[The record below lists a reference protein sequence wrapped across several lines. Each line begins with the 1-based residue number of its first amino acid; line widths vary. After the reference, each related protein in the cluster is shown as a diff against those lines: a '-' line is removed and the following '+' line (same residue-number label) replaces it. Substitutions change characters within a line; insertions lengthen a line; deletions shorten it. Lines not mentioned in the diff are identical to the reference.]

1 MADGAHTPQ
10 GSRGGVAK
18 IAAVVLVVAAAV
30 VGGIVF
36 FGNDGSSVTTNPGG
50 DGTVVDPATPELTFK
65 VAKVVAI
72 PVTAGQT
79 PKKLAGAASGA
90 ADGAVDVV
98 DTIYTEGFLDPSS
111 WEGANYDDTWT
122 QFTDAAAAQ
131 AESEVDTLTAGS
143 DAGTAYDLIE
153 PAKATV
159 RSRVLVDDAG
169 KPVSVVAL
177 VYFSAKGMHDDGSYT
192 LFKSTGQY
200 FMERDGSDWTVVAF
214 DVRRADSEKK
224 APASP
229 SASDASAGAG
239 PTESAT

>member
-1 MADGAHTPQ
+1 MG
-10 GSRGGVAK
+10 
-18 IAAVVLVVAAAV
+18 AAVA
-30 VGGIVF
+30 GGIVF

-50 DGTVVDPATPELTFK
+50 GGTVVDPQTPELTFK
-65 VAKVVAI
+65 VAKAVAI

-111 WEGANYDDTWT
+111 WEGADYDDAWT
-122 QFTDAAAAQ
+122 QFTDAAAAH
-131 AESEVDTLTAGS
+131 AESEADTLTAGS
-143 DAGTAYDLIE
+143 DAGGAYDLIQ

-159 RSRVLVDDAG
+159 RPRVLVDDAG

-200 FMERDGSDWTVVAF
+200 FLERDGSHWAVVAF
-214 DVRRADSEKK
+214 DVRRADSEKE

-229 SASDASAGAG
+229 SSSGTGAGAS
-239 PTESAT
+239 PTESAS

>member
-1 MADGAHTPQ
+1 LADGAHTPQ
-10 GSRGGVAK
+10 RSRGGVAK
-18 IAAVVLVVAAAV
+18 IAAVVVVVAAAA

-36 FGNDGSSVTTNPGG
+36 FGNDGSSETTNPDGG
-50 DGTVVDPATPELTFK
+50 TDVHPTTPELTFK
-65 VAKVVAI
+65 VAKAVAI

-111 WEGANYDDTWT
+111 WEGADYDDAWT

-131 AESEVDTLTAGS
+131 AESEADTLTAGS
-143 DAGTAYDLIE
+143 DAGATYDLIE

-200 FMERDGSDWTVVAF
+200 FLERDGSDWTVVAF
-214 DVRRADSEKK
+214 DVRRADSEKE
-224 APASP
+224 APATP
-229 SASDASAGAG
+229 SASGAS
-239 PTESAT
+239 PTEDAT